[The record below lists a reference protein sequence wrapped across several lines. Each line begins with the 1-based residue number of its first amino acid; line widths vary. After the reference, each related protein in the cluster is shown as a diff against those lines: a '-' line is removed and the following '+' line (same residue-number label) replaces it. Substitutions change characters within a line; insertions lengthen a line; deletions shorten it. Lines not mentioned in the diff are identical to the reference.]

1 MSIRS
6 TVVQNLPSP
15 LLTSVRSVR
24 WSLAR
29 VRSEALAHLPSELDH
44 GRSVVP
50 PAFII
55 GSGRSG
61 TTVLGDV
68 LARCS
73 ELNYFFEPVDRW
85 FAVSELT
92 DYGGVLSRRAGR
104 CLLDAGA
111 VDDQLRTRFR
121 RVFRAALADGGRML
135 EKTPINA
142 FRIGFLDAIDPR
154 TRYIEIRRDGADVVR
169 SIMELSRRSDYNL
182 IGRGESNRW
191 WGQGDCKWR
200 SLARDL
206 AQDLD
211 RFDLEPEY
219 LVPEA
224 EFATRAAIEWI
235 GSLKAVERQ
244 AERLGSRL
252 LRVDY
257 SELIQH
263 PEPTLERIADFLGV
277 REGAWIRSAASQV
290 SFPTRRFS
298 LPLVLPGPIARRFN
312 RWNERIGCSGRA
324 IEGPHISGFTLDGFT
339 TSGAA

>member
-15 LLTSVRSVR
+15 LLTSVRTAR
-24 WSLAR
+24 WTLAR

-50 PAFII
+50 PTFII

-68 LARCS
+68 LARCP
-73 ELNYFFEPVDRW
+73 ELSYFFEPVDRW
-85 FAVSELT
+85 FAVSEST
-92 DYGGVLSRRAGR
+92 DYGGVFNPRAGR
-104 CLLDAGA
+104 CLLDGTL

-121 RVFRAALADGGRML
+121 RVFRTALVDGGRML

-169 SIMELSRRSDYNL
+169 SILQLSRRNDYNL
-182 IGRGESNRW
+182 LGRGESNRW

-206 AQDLD
+206 VD
-211 RFDLEPEY
+211 FELEPEY

-235 GSLKAVERQ
+235 SSLKAVERQ
-244 AERLGSRL
+244 AQRLGDRL

-257 SELIQH
+257 SDLIQDA
-263 PEPTLERIADFLGV
+263 ESTVERIAGFLGV
-277 REGAWIRSAASQV
+277 KQGPWIRSAANEL
-290 SFPTRRFS
+290 SFPTRRYV

-324 IEGPHISGFTLDGFT
+324 IEGPHISGFTADGFT